1 MLEASVI
8 GRREVSMPRITHI
21 ALKVDDIGKTSAF
34 YETVFGFRHVNTVQ
48 HEGRMGNHISRHLTD
63 GIMDLT
69 LINYEHENADQAS
82 LAGPAPCIHHF
93 GIEVDDVDVF
103 VEKLAASGAKIL
115 SEPGKLPVKFQAP
128 GGPISEVVPEGRYQ
142 KTISEQ
148 SPLFSQRGLFL
159 F

>member
-8 GRREVSMPRITHI
+8 GGREVSMPRITHI
-21 ALKVDDIGKTSAF
+21 VLKVDDIGKTSAF
-34 YETVFGFRHVNTVQ
+34 YETVFGFRHVNTVR
-48 HEGRMGNHISRHLTD
+48 HEGRTGNHNSRYLTD
-63 GIMDLT
+63 GVMDLT